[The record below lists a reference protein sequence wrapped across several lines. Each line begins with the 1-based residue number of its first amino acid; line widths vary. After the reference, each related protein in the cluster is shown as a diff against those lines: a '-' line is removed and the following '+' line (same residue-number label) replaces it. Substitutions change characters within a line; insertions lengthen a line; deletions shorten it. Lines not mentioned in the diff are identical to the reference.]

1 MIETLLVSLICGLF
15 IYEVV
20 ILRMLMK
27 RQINHTLKTLVEDWN
42 PEAKSVNVLPVPKQ
56 SLAFQESIKQIKD

>member
-1 MIETLLVSLICGLF
+1 LIETLLVSLICGLF

-27 RQINHTLKTLVEDWN
+27 RQINHTLKTLVKDWN
-42 PEAKSVNVLPVPKQ
+42 PEKKSVNVLPVPKQ
-56 SLAFQESIKQIKD
+56 SIAFQESIKQIKD